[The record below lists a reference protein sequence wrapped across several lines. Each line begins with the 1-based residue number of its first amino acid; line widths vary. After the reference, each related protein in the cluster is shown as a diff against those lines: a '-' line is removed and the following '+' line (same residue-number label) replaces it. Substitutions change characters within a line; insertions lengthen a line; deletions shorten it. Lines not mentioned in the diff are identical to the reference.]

1 MATPVEYMVLGNII
15 ASVIGASIGFIGNR
29 ITISGLK
36 KRIKE
41 SGEKIEDLTK
51 KLISHDKEMKRLDDV
66 VSNAGSRPVSNVSTP
81 FENENRVQMR
91 TYYNK
96 QTGEIEYVN
105 RDPIN

>member
-1 MATPVEYMVLGNII
+1 MATPIEYMVLGNII

-41 SGEKIEDLTK
+41 SGERIEDLTRG
-51 KLISHDKEMKRLDDV
+51 LMKQESQVRQLNDV
-66 VSNAGSRPVSNVSTP
+66 VSNSGSRPVSNVSTP
-81 FENENRVQMR
+81 YENENRVQMR

-96 QTGEIEYVN
+96 NTGEIEYVN
-105 RDPIN
+105 SDYKN